1 MDVQRIAAIALA
13 RTRGVGP
20 ITWRHLLARFGTP
33 VAAIEALPE
42 LALRGGKRGAEAA
55 RRDDIEREIDSVTA
69 LGGRYVIVG
78 DPDYPALLDVFS
90 GAPSVMIVKGD
101 TAHFAR
107 PAIAMVGARNASAA
121 ACRFACMLAGELA
134 AQGYVIV
141 SGLARGIDTAAHQGA
156 IDQGGGDRGGAT
168 IGVIASGI
176 DVYFPPQNRAL
187 QDQMGDDHLLVTEYP
202 PGTEPLARQVPHR
215 NRIIAGLS
223 LGTVVVEAAPKSGSL
238 LTARMAGE
246 RGRDVMAVPGS
257 PLDPRAQGCN
267 LLIREGAT
275 LVQSADDILE
285 CIGAG
290 QIIPRVYA
298 PPPPSLTPSPVPRSY
313 VEAGDAERERVRGL
327 LGPVA
332 VSVDELARQAD
343 LPVELVQSILLEF
356 ELAGRISYHAGGR
369 VSWA

>member
-1 MDVQRIAAIALA
+1 
-13 RTRGVGP
+13 
-20 ITWRHLLARFGTP
+20 
-33 VAAIEALPE
+33 
-42 LALRGGKRGAEAA
+42 
-55 RRDDIEREIDSVTA
+55 
-69 LGGRYVIVG
+69 
-78 DPDYPALLDVFS
+78 
-90 GAPSVMIVKGD
+90 
-101 TAHFAR
+101 
-107 PAIAMVGARNASAA
+107 
-121 ACRFACMLAGELA
+121 
-134 AQGYVIV
+134 
-141 SGLARGIDTAAHQGA
+141 
-156 IDQGGGDRGGAT
+156 
-168 IGVIASGI
+168 
-176 DVYFPPQNRAL
+176 
-187 QDQMGDDHLLVTEYP
+187 
-202 PGTEPLARQVPHR
+202 
-215 NRIIAGLS
+215 
-223 LGTVVVEAAPKSGSL
+223 
-238 LTARMAGE
+238 
-246 RGRDVMAVPGS
+246 MAVPGS